1 LHQIKQSKQNIVFMI
16 TSVCV
21 FCGASSGGNPIYIQT
36 AKAVG
41 KLLAS
46 QNITLVFGGGKIG
59 MMGAVAD
66 AVLEQGGKVIGVI
79 PQFLKTKEVAHLDV
93 SELIVV
99 DSMHERKTIM
109 HQLSDAVMVLPGGYG
124 TLDELFEM
132 LTWGQLGLHQKP
144 IGLLNVEGYFD
155 GLIQFVNQMTNERF
169 LKPSY
174 RNMLLHHTNAPDLLQ
189 VMSNYK
195 APTFDKI
202 IDTAAT

>member
-1 LHQIKQSKQNIVFMI
+1 
-16 TSVCV
+16 
-21 FCGASSGGNPIYIQT
+21 
-36 AKAVG
+36 
-41 KLLAS
+41 
-46 QNITLVFGGGKIG
+46 
-59 MMGAVAD
+59 
-66 AVLEQGGKVIGVI
+66 
-79 PQFLKTKEVAHLDV
+79 
-93 SELIVV
+93 
-99 DSMHERKTIM
+99 M

-144 IGLLNVEGYFD
+144 IGLLNIEGYFD

-189 VMSNYK
+189 VMNNYK